1 MYDFVII
8 GGGII
13 GMSLINSIFVDAMV
27 SDNNDDVKSQLSE
40 MEAKIDELTKL
51 LTEKKL
57 V

>member
-1 MYDFVII
+1 
-8 GGGII
+8 
-13 GMSLINSIFVDAMV
+13 MV